1 MGAKKSMPITKRFEE
16 NSFEKLEQAMG
27 EFIKTNPKIKIICSA
42 TSAHTGTA
50 KITSSRGI
58 IGEFNKEFTKY
69 YAFII
74 YEEGE

>member
-1 MGAKKSMPITKRFEE
+1 MEIKTTRFEE
-16 NSFEKLEQAMG
+16 KTFEELEKAIAT
-27 EFIKTNPKIKIICSA
+27 FITENPKIRVICSA

>member
-1 MGAKKSMPITKRFEE
+1 MPITKRFEE

-50 KITSSRGI
+50 KITSTRGI
-58 IGEFNKEFTKY
+58 IGTFHGQTITKHY
-69 YAFII
+69 GVII
-74 YEEGE
+74 YEEDE